1 MILHLDKEQRCKAR
15 RRLLTENR
23 DIVFILY
30 HDALKQM
37 HKDGK
42 TQLSAVESFLSA
54 RQFAQTL
61 LSIDEVMEG
70 LEDEIDD
77 LVDEADSEDDAM
89 IICSM
94 ASAIIMAYAKS
105 HPKAEYEEVAKSIIM
120 RWVNHPLFMPMLLCA
135 AKKEEKRF
143 AENKRN
149 NLLTYE
155 LEQATSNNEGDEAV
169 REIVHSMV
177 EIAKENDSS
186 STKEMLIVLSRFN
199 DNNGHRFQKE
209 IDALYE
215 IHKRKQAIVEVE
227 MNGNIPSNLN
237 FKAPV
242 GQVIAHADVVERN
255 Q

>member
-1 MILHLDKEQRCKAR
+1 MIVHLDKEQTCKAR
-15 RRLLTENR
+15 RRLLTENH

-37 HKDGK
+37 NKDGK
-42 TQLSAVESFLSA
+42 MQLSAVEAFLSA
-54 RQFAQTL
+54 RRFAQTL

-169 REIVHSMV
+169 REIV
-177 EIAKENDSS
+177 EIAKEIDPDGIKSV
-186 STKEMLIVLSRFN
+186 LIILAKINSL
-199 DNNGHRFQKE
+199 H
-209 IDALYE
+209 
-215 IHKRKQAIVEVE
+215 
-227 MNGNIPSNLN
+227 GNIYDSMYNELYKVFVKKAQMVYN
-237 FKAPV
+237 FKSLND
-242 GQVIAHADVVERN
+242 IHDN
-255 Q
+255 QEVKIGR